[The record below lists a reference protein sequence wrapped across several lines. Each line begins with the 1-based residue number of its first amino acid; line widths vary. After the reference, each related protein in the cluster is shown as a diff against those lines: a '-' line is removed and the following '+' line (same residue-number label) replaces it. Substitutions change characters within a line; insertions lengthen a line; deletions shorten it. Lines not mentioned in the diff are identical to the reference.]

1 MRVESNFWETGVNV
15 REARWCFEAVDPE
28 FASETTDQDLRHSA
42 LIQNQDNVK
51 ISLATEKASQVCS
64 RLAIKISLVLF
75 HKQKRGGAF
84 DYASFKTKWGGS
96 DAGWWWQGA

>member
-1 MRVESNFWETGVNV
+1 MGTGKKVSQNYLLKMFSLSCRNFGALFKYTEYLRVESNFWETGVNV

-51 ISLATEKASQVCS
+51 KQV
-64 RLAIKISLVLF
+64 
-75 HKQKRGGAF
+75 
-84 DYASFKTKWGGS
+84 
-96 DAGWWWQGA
+96 